1 LTAAA
6 GQRQDEFLKALSAV
20 VMQATG
26 LGAPTW
32 TPHVSTM
39 TALAA
44 DFPPAP
50 VGGPFPPAVDPTA
63 LSRRFGADFTWGTA
77 TSAFQIEGAAQEDGR
92 GESIWD
98 RFCLTP
104 GHIADGS
111 NGDVACDHYHRLD
124 ADLDLLRDLGV
135 RAYRFSI
142 AWPRVQP
149 RGTGAWNEPGFAFYE
164 RVVAGLLAR
173 GIAPHVTLYHWDLP
187 QALQDRGGWVARDT
201 VAHFVAYA
209 REVAR
214 RLGDR
219 VASITTFNE
228 PWVVATLGHEAGI
241 FAPGLRSRHAAAQVA
256 HHLLLA
262 HGQALQALRADGVRC
277 ALGIVL
283 NQAPTHAATSD
294 PADVAQARLE
304 DGLLVRWYMDPL
316 LLGQYPADVLA
327 HLGADAPDVRDG
339 DLDTIRQP
347 LDFLGLNYYTRN
359 VANAGGVV
367 PPARLGV
374 PLTDMGWEIYPAGLR
389 ELLVRHR
396 ADYPLPP
403 VYIMEN
409 GAAFP
414 DRIVDGAVE
423 DADRVNYLHAHIT
436 AVAEAITAGVD
447 VRGYFVWS
455 LLDNFEWASGYAK
468 RFGIVHVD
476 YATQRRTPKR
486 SAHWYR
492 ALLAAHAA
500 AAGQRA

>member
-1 LTAAA
+1 MD
-6 GQRQDEFLKALSAV
+6 RSAV
-20 VMQATG
+20 PGPATH
-26 LGAPTW
+26 W
-32 TPHVSTM
+32 TPDVSKP
-39 TALAA
+39 TALAIP
-44 DFPPAP
+44 FPAAPA
-50 VGGPFPPAVDPTA
+50 GGPFPP
-63 LSRRFGADFTWGTA
+63 GADPVALAASFAEGFTWGTA
-77 TSAFQIEGAAQEDGR
+77 TSAFQIEGAAQEEGR

-98 RFCLTP
+98 RFCRVP
-104 GHIADGS
+104 GAIADGS
-111 NGDVACDHYHRLD
+111 NGDVACDHYHRLE

-135 RAYRFSI
+135 GAYRFSI

-149 RGTGAWNEPGFAFYE
+149 DGAGAWNEAGFAFYE
-164 RVVAGLLAR
+164 RVVAGLLQR

-187 QALQDRGGWVARDT
+187 QALQDHGGWVSRAT

-209 REVAR
+209 REVGR

-241 FAPGLRSRHAAAQVA
+241 FAPGLHSRKAAAQVA

-262 HGQALQALRADGVRC
+262 HGLALQALRADGLRC

-316 LLGQYPADVLA
+316 LLGHYPADVLA
-327 HLGADAPDVRDG
+327 RLGADAPEIRAG
-339 DLDTIRQP
+339 DLATIRQP

-359 VANAGGVV
+359 VANAGGVI
-367 PPARLGV
+367 PPARLGA

-414 DRIVDGAVE
+414 DPAVDGFVD
-423 DADRVNYLHAHIT
+423 DADRVAYLHAHIT
-436 AVAEAITAGVD
+436 AVAEAMAAGVD

-476 YATQRRTPKR
+476 YATQQRTPKR

-500 AAGQRA
+500 AARQGA